1 MVVEPCLIVD
11 EQIAFGF
18 LHNVVAMVINVSNWR
33 PAVADRLY
41 DESTA
46 LTHANPDTLVH
57 MLGPT
62 PSPVVRKRMADR
74 QRELDNRYP
83 TDEDRRVAVITDSA
97 TTRGAV
103 TALGWITG
111 GHMRGFASARI
122 GDGATWLR
130 SDAAQANDI
139 VQTYHACERLVR
151 RAAAANARDTRPR

>member
-1 MVVEPCLIVD
+1 MVIKPCLIVD

-18 LHNVVAMVINVSNWR
+18 LHNVVAMVINVSSWT

-74 QRELDNRYP
+74 QRDLDQRYP
-83 TDEDRRVAVITDSA
+83 TDENRRVAVITDSA

-122 GDGATWLR
+122 DDAATWLR
-130 SDAAQANDI
+130 SDSAEANDI
-139 VQTYHACERLVR
+139 VQTYHACEHLIRGVAGSREGRQL
-151 RAAAANARDTRPR
+151 